1 MKRIVI
7 NGKDFLKK
15 NKRGVQRYTI
25 EIIYALDKYL
35 ENMKVEMLVPYKNED
50 IPEFKN
56 IKVKEYGSWLPFKGW
71 QYIAYQYYIIKNKA
85 LGISLSADVAPLFN
99 PGIVAIHDMRFN
111 RNKKNVKG
119 IKNFLKHRYK
129 LYTSYLVAKNAK
141 NIITVSEFQK
151 KEIEKYYKMDS
162 SKISVIYNAW
172 EHLKNI
178 KIDDNKLNKKYKNI
192 IDGEFYFFLGGKE
205 ENKNLKWIVKVAQ
218 KNKDKLFIMAGPEA
232 DSFNIKDNDI
242 NINKVDNIK
251 SIGYITD
258 EEIAFFM
265 KECSAFI
272 FPSIYEGFG
281 IPPLEALCFG
291 AKVLCSNSSCLPE
304 IYEDYVA
311 YFDPYDYN
319 VDLDELLRKK
329 VAEPKK
335 LLEKYSWNKNAKK
348 LFDVIKKYYK

>member
-1 MKRIVI
+1 MKKIVI

-25 EIIYALDKYL
+25 EIISALDKYL
-35 ENMKVEMLVPYKNED
+35 EDIKVELLVPYENKD
-50 IPEFKN
+50 IPKFKN
-56 IKVKEYGSWLPFKGW
+56 IKIKEFGSWLPFKGW
-71 QYIAYQYYIIKNKA
+71 QYIAYQYYIWKNNA
-85 LGISLSADVAPLFN
+85 LGVSLSADVAPIFN

-111 RNKKNVKG
+111 RNREKIKG

-141 NIITVSEFQK
+141 HIVTVSKFQK
-151 KEIEKYYKMDS
+151 KEIERYYKIDS
-162 SKISVIYNAW
+162 DKISVIYNAW

-178 KIDDNKLNKKYKNI
+178 KIDDNRLNKKYKNI
-192 IDGEFYFFLGGKE
+192 IDKEFYFFLGGKE
-205 ENKNLKWIVKVAQ
+205 ENKNLKWIVEVAL
-218 KNKDKLFIMAGPEA
+218 KNKDKLFVMAGPEA

-265 KECSAFI
+265 KKCSAFI

-291 AKVLCSNSSCLPE
+291 AKVLCANSSCLPE
-304 IYEDYVA
+304 IYKNYVS

-319 VDLDELLRKK
+319 IDLNQLTKEAPTEVNGIFEIYSWEKS
-329 VAEPKK
+329 AKK
-335 LLEKYSWNKNAKK
+335 LLD
-348 LFDVIKKYYK
+348 LIKILK